1 MKKKIL
7 FSVFSIILILVN
19 SSIRRLSPFNTS
31 DSWKKW
37 LNEVDPIITKA
48 ERSVFNS
55 LKTEE
60 DRKRF
65 QEIFW
70 KVRDPD
76 PRTVQN
82 EYKEEFYR
90 RLSYANIDL
99 EGANSDRGRIYILL
113 GEPLEKKNFSGYEEV
128 VDCEL
133 WIYKA
138 EGRPGLPPFMY
149 ILFFR
154 QNNFGIYRQFHPGLD
169 SALDILSPSYMLKP
183 ITKYEAFQIIKRSH
197 PELAQA
203 TLSIIPGEGDPL
215 FSQSLSSSGSVLAQ
229 IYSLPEREIDKSYL
243 KNFEGVEGLVDV
255 TYSTRGIEGSC
266 LLSISSSRGFK
277 FLNYSVMPDI
287 IHVEKVGDDS
297 YGAKISLNLRVEDFE
312 GKTIHQQE
320 RELDLR
326 LNEEKKKVMLDERR
340 LVFKD
345 FAPIIEGEFNVSVAF
360 SNKTTEEFF
369 VYTERVVVKDGAD
382 LAMVGF
388 KVEEV
393 QSDKF
398 IPYHIENYKI
408 LSDPRLVFNKTESI
422 EGIIKSEEMPE
433 IHLIS
438 IEEETNRREI
448 KDIIKRGNLYLFKQS
463 LEEVKSG
470 NYYLRIKNKKAE
482 IFNRVISVMPFLV
495 KKPFEIE
502 RSEAFSAHY
511 NYTFIL
517 GQQCLNK
524 GEFDKAIEYFNRL
537 PEEMWNGS
545 TIPVIAKAYYLKK
558 DYERVVELLEK
569 EGVEKNY
576 AVLLLLGNS
585 SLELGRLKK
594 AAEYFEM
601 LRNYGDTIKIN
612 QTLGAIYYSLGDRE
626 KARVYWDRAKK
637 LKNGNKE

>member
-1 MKKKIL
+1 
-7 FSVFSIILILVN
+7 
-19 SSIRRLSPFNTS
+19 
-31 DSWKKW
+31 

>member
-1 MKKKIL
+1 M
-7 FSVFSIILILVN
+7 
-19 SSIRRLSPFNTS
+19 
-31 DSWKKW
+31 
-37 LNEVDPIITKA
+37 NEVDPIITKA

-369 VYTERVVVKDGAD
+369 VYAERVVVKDGAD